1 MELSVEIW
9 IAGNVALDGYR
20 CKNNAPSLSGV
31 RMSAIAW
38 PLPEDV
44 RAVRDGLLDFARK
57 EVLPRHDKHHDLFE
71 NPRRLYREDGRFSD
85 ELKGLIGE
93 VRRAS
98 AKAGYYN
105 MCVPEALGGGG
116 LAHLA
121 YYVGWEALFHLCGP
135 QNWLMLYV
143 ISHWAF
149 GPSRLL
155 EKVTPEA
162 REKILAPMMA
172 GEASMCFGLSEPG
185 AGSDAAALATKAVPD
200 GNAWRISGRKIWTSN
215 SPVADYCI
223 VFAITD
229 PERAAQRKGGISAFL
244 VPTTSEGFEVQRII
258 KLFGHIGGDEAELR
272 LEDVRVEPWQLVG
285 ELHQGFAAALYGV
298 SLGRIYNSA
307 RAVGYG
313 RWALEKALD
322 YAQQRKAFGKAIAE
336 YQGVTFPLAESAM
349 ELHAAHLMG
358 LNVAGLLDQGAPAVK
373 ELAMAK
379 AYSVQVG
386 YKAVDRAMQ
395 THGAMGFTNEL
406 GLHHAWHSLRIV
418 NVADGTNEILNRS
431 IVQRL
436 LKGDTEL

>member
-1 MELSVEIW
+1 
-9 IAGNVALDGYR
+9 
-20 CKNNAPSLSGV
+20 
-31 RMSAIAW
+31 MSAIAW
-38 PLPEDV
+38 ELPEEV
-44 RAVRDGLLDFARK
+44 RAVREGLIDFARK
-57 EVLPRHDKHHDLFE
+57 EVLPRHDKHRDLFE
-71 NPRRLYREDGRFSD
+71 DQRRLYREDGRFSD

-105 MCVPEALGGGG
+105 MCVPESLGGGG

-121 YYVGWEALFHLCGP
+121 YFVGWEALFHLCGP

-162 REKILAPMMA
+162 RDKILAPMMA

-185 AGSDAAALATKAVPD
+185 AGSDAAALATRAVPD
-200 GNAWRISGRKIWTSN
+200 GNAWRLTGRKIWTSN

-229 PERAAQRKGGISAFL
+229 AERAAQRKGGISAFL
-244 VPTTSEGFEVQRII
+244 VPTSSPGFEVQRII

-285 ELHQGFAAALYGV
+285 DLHQGFAAALYGV

-358 LNVAGLLDQGAPAVK
+358 LNVATLLDHGAPAVK
-373 ELAMAK
+373 ELAMTK
-379 AYSVQVG
+379 AYAVQVG
-386 YKAVDRAMQ
+386 YRAVDRAMQ

-436 LKGDTEL
+436 LKGDVEL

>member
-1 MELSVEIW
+1 
-9 IAGNVALDGYR
+9 
-20 CKNNAPSLSGV
+20 
-31 RMSAIAW
+31 MSAIAW
-38 PLPEDV
+38 PLPEEV

-57 EVLPRHDKHHDLFE
+57 EVLPRHDKHRDLFE

-85 ELKGLIGE
+85 ELKGLIGD
-93 VRRAS
+93 VRRAA

-105 MCVPEALGGGG
+105 MCVPESLGGGG

-121 YYVGWEALFHLCGP
+121 YYVGWEALFHHCGP

-200 GNAWRISGRKIWTSN
+200 GNAWRLTGRKIWTSN
-215 SPVADYCI
+215 APVADYCI

-229 PERAAQRKGGISAFL
+229 PERAAQRRGGISAFL
-244 VPTTSEGFEVQRII
+244 VPTDSPGFEVQRVI
-258 KLFGHIGGDEAELR
+258 KLFGHMGGDEAELR
-272 LEDVRVEPWQLVG
+272 LEDVRVEPWQVVG

-313 RWALEKALD
+313 R
-322 YAQQRKAFGKAIAE
+322 
-336 YQGVTFPLAESAM
+336 
-349 ELHAAHLMG
+349 
-358 LNVAGLLDQGAPAVK
+358 
-373 ELAMAK
+373 
-379 AYSVQVG
+379 
-386 YKAVDRAMQ
+386 
-395 THGAMGFTNEL
+395 
-406 GLHHAWHSLRIV
+406 
-418 NVADGTNEILNRS
+418 
-431 IVQRL
+431 
-436 LKGDTEL
+436 

>member
-1 MELSVEIW
+1 
-9 IAGNVALDGYR
+9 
-20 CKNNAPSLSGV
+20 
-31 RMSAIAW
+31 MSAIAW
-38 PLPEDV
+38 PLPEEV
-44 RAVRDGLLDFARK
+44 RAVRDGLIDFARK
-57 EVLPRHDKHHDLFE
+57 EVLPRHDKHRDLFE
-71 NPRRLYREDGRFSD
+71 DPRRLYREDGRFSD

-93 VRRAS
+93 VRRTS

-121 YYVGWEALFHLCGP
+121 YYVGWEALFHACGP

-162 REKILAPMMA
+162 RGKILAPMMA

-185 AGSDAAALATKAVPD
+185 AGSDAAALTTRAVPD
-200 GNAWRISGRKIWTSN
+200 GNAWRLTGCKIWTSN

-223 VFAITD
+223 VFAVTD
-229 PERAAQRKGGISAFL
+229 PERAAARKGGISAFL
-244 VPTTSEGFEVQRII
+244 VPTASPGFEVQRII

-272 LEDVRVEPWQLVG
+272 LEAVRVEPWQLVG

-322 YAQQRKAFGKAIAE
+322 YAQTRQAFGKPIAE

-358 LNVAGLLDQGAPAVK
+358 LNVATLLDQGAPAVK

-386 YKAVDRAMQ
+386 SR
-395 THGAMGFTNEL
+395 
-406 GLHHAWHSLRIV
+406 
-418 NVADGTNEILNRS
+418 RS
-431 IVQRL
+431 TAPCKPTARWASPTSWVCTMPGIRCASSTSPTAPTRSSTARSCS
-436 LKGDTEL
+436 GC